1 MLYYIRRKLLHLI
14 PITFA
19 VTALSFF
26 FIDLLPGDVADAIAG
41 VGTDNAVV
49 DEAVIAAIR
58 EDLGLDRPIVVRY
71 FSWLG
76 NAFTGE
82 LGKSYQTGQLVSDA
96 IALRLPVTLQLL
108 VMAQFLAV
116 LFAIPAGILA
126 AYRAG
131 KITDKIV
138 TTLTFAFLAAPSFI
152 IAIVLAFLFAVILNW
167 FPATGYV
174 PFSIDPFGNLR
185 SFFLPA
191 LALALIEWPILSRVL
206 RNDLI
211 ETLQEDFISFAK
223 AKGLSNLYILLRHAF
238 RPSSFTLITI
248 VGIQLG
254 NLISGAVIVESI
266 FALPGIGTL
275 LVNSIHAREILM
287 VQGIVVIMAVA
298 YVFIN
303 LVVDILYGALDPRV
317 RQ

>member
-1 MLYYIRRKLLHLI
+1 MYIYIRRKLIHLI

-49 DEAVIAAIR
+49 DDKAVQAIR
-58 EDLGLDRPIVVRY
+58 EDLGLDRPIVIRY

-76 NAFTGE
+76 NAFQGE

-96 IALRLPVTLQLL
+96 IGLRLPITLQLL
-108 VMAQFLAV
+108 LMAQFLAV

-131 KITDKIV
+131 KVTDRFV

-174 PFSIDPFGNLR
+174 PFSEDPIENLR
-185 SFFLPA
+185 SFTLPA

-211 ETLQEDFISFAK
+211 ETLQENFISLAK
-223 AKGLSNLYILLRHAF
+223 AKGLSNIYILLRHAL

-275 LVNSIHAREILM
+275 LVSSIHAREILM
-287 VQGIVVIMAVA
+287 VQGIIAVLAVA
-298 YVFIN
+298 YVTIN
-303 LVVDILYGALDPRV
+303 LAVDILYGALAPRI

>member
-1 MLYYIRRKLLHLI
+1 MSSYIRRKLLHLI

-41 VGTDNAVV
+41 VGTDNSMV
-49 DEAVIAAIR
+49 DEKAVQAIR
-58 EDLGLDRPIVVRY
+58 EDLGLDRPIIVRY
-71 FSWLG
+71 FSWIA
-76 NAFTGE
+76 NAFQGE
-82 LGKSYQTGQLVSDA
+82 LGRSYQTGQLVADA
-96 IALRLPVTLQLL
+96 IGLRLPVTLQLL
-108 VMAQFLAV
+108 VMAQVLAV

-131 KITDKIV
+131 KVTDKCV

-152 IAIVLAFLFAVILNW
+152 IAIVLAFLFAVLLNW

-174 PFSIDPFGNLR
+174 PFSDDPIDNLR
-185 SFFLPA
+185 SFTLPA

-211 ETLQEDFISFAK
+211 ETLQEDYISLAK
-223 AKGLSNLYILLRHAF
+223 AKGLSNAYILLRHAL

-254 NLISGAVIVESI
+254 NLISGAVIVENI
-266 FALPGIGTL
+266 FALPGLGSL
-275 LVNSIHAREILM
+275 LVNSIHSREILM
-287 VQGIVVIMAVA
+287 VQGIIVVMAVA
-298 YVFIN
+298 YVTIN
-303 LVVDILYGALDPRV
+303 LAVDIFYGALDPRI

>member
-223 AKGLSNLYILLRHAF
+223 AKGHSNLYILLRHAF

>member
-1 MLYYIRRKLLHLI
+1 MYIYIRRKLIHLI

-49 DEAVIAAIR
+49 DDKAVQAIR
-58 EDLGLDRPIVVRY
+58 EDLGLDRPIVIRY

-76 NAFTGE
+76 NAFQGE

-96 IALRLPVTLQLL
+96 IGLRLPITLQLL
-108 VMAQFLAV
+108 LMAQFLAV

-131 KITDKIV
+131 KVTDRFV

-174 PFSIDPFGNLR
+174 PFSEDPIENLR
-185 SFFLPA
+185 SFTLPA

-211 ETLQEDFISFAK
+211 ETLQENFISLAK
-223 AKGLSNLYILLRHAF
+223 AKGLSNIYILLRHAL

-275 LVNSIHAREILM
+275 LVSSIHAREILM
-287 VQGIVVIMAVA
+287 VQGIIAVLAVA
-298 YVFIN
+298 YVTIN
-303 LVVDILYGALDPRV
+303 LAVDILYGALDPRI

>member
-1 MLYYIRRKLLHLI
+1 MYIYIRRKLIHLI

-26 FIDLLPGDVADAIAG
+26 FIDLLPGDVADPIAG

-49 DEAVIAAIR
+49 DDKAVQAIR
-58 EDLGLDRPIVVRY
+58 EDLGLDRPIVIRY

-76 NAFTGE
+76 NAFQGE

-96 IALRLPVTLQLL
+96 IGLRLPVTLQLL
-108 VMAQFLAV
+108 LMAQFLAV

-131 KITDKIV
+131 KVTDRFV

-174 PFSIDPFGNLR
+174 PFSEDPIENLR
-185 SFFLPA
+185 SFTLPA

-211 ETLQEDFISFAK
+211 ETLQENFISLAK
-223 AKGLSNLYILLRHAF
+223 AKGLSNIYILLRHAL

-275 LVNSIHAREILM
+275 LVSSIHAREILM
-287 VQGIVVIMAVA
+287 VQGIIAVLAVA
-298 YVFIN
+298 YVTIN
-303 LVVDILYGALDPRV
+303 LAVDILYGALDPRI